1 MASVH
6 AMVKQGG
13 SETTEKDDS
22 KLLNVSH
29 SRCQRS
35 LQSGR
40 SLLLP
45 FVQTPSAREGG
56 VHMET

>member
-35 LQSGR
+35 LPGR